1 MSLLRAHKPKHAK
14 PSKAA
19 PVLAVGGMTA
29 TLGAGLSAMAPSA
42 QAADG
47 DDFARLRMCES
58 GNHYA
63 ANTGN
68 GFYGAY
74 QFDARTWHGLGYSA
88 LPSNA
93 SPSTQDAAANELQA
107 QRGWQPWPGCS
118 RKLSL
123 GRDAAAPRASRS
135 RFVVLPKATAG
146 KAPGF
151 NGHVLTTAD
160 IDTTRADVKAWQAR
174 MRTRG
179 WDLSVDGRYGP
190 CSAQVAAR
198 FAAEKRLH
206 TMPGTVDH
214 VLWTAAW
221 QLPVS

>member
-29 TLGAGLSAMAPSA
+29 TLGAGLSAAASGA
-42 QAADG
+42 QAAG
-47 DDFARLRMCES
+47 QDDFARLRMCES

-63 ANTGN
+63 INTGN

-74 QFDARTWHGLGYSA
+74 QFDARTWHGLGYGG
-88 LPSNA
+88 LPSSA
-93 SPSTQDAAANELQA
+93 SAATQDAAAQDLQA
-107 QRGWQPWPGCS
+107 RRGWQPWPGCS
-118 RKLSL
+118 RTLGL
-123 GRDAAAPRASRS
+123 GREAAAPRASRS
-135 RFVVLPKATAG
+135 RFVVLPKSTSG

-151 NGHVLTTAD
+151 NGHVMTTAD
-160 IDTTRADVKAWQAR
+160 IDSTRADVKAWQAR
-174 MRTRG
+174 MQARG

-190 CSAQVAAR
+190 HSARVAAR

-206 TMPGTVDH
+206 TSQGTVDR

>member
-1 MSLLRAHKPKHAK
+1 MSLLRAHQPKHAK

-19 PVLAVGGMTA
+19 PVLAVGGMTV
-29 TLGAGLSAMAPSA
+29 TLGAGLSAAASSA
-42 QAADG
+42 QAASE

-63 ANTGN
+63 TNTGN

-74 QFDARTWHGLGYSA
+74 QFDARTWHGLGYSS

-93 SPSTQDAAANELQA
+93 SPATQDAAARELQA

-118 RKLSL
+118 RNLNL
-123 GRDAAAPRASRS
+123 GRDTAAPRASRS
-135 RFVVLPKATAG
+135 RFVVLPKATART
-146 KAPGF
+146 APRF
-151 NGHVLTTAD
+151 TGHVMTTAD
-160 IDTTRADVKAWQAR
+160 VHATRADVSAWQSR
-174 MRTRG
+174 MKARG
-179 WDLSVDGRYGP
+179 WDLAVDGRYGP
-190 CSAQVAAR
+190 HSARVAAR
-198 FAAEKRLH
+198 FASEKRLQ
-206 TMPGTVDH
+206 TVPGTVDH